1 MAKTVRTSGD
11 YTIKAGD
18 GYNSGSG
25 TNTINLD
32 SLNVSITGNL
42 EVGGTSS
49 TISTTN
55 TVIEDNIIEL
65 QTGISASTN
74 DSGIIIER
82 GSTGNNACII
92 WDESA
97 DTFKLG
103 TTTATGAD
111 KSGGIT
117 VTAGALE
124 VAALTAT
131 TGTFTGAVTLSGGVT
146 TGALTTNEIASN
158 GSNADINI
166 TPQGTGKV
174 VINNLSIDGELGNIT
189 TNSSNMD
196 ISLTPHGTGS
206 IRIPD
211 DISLD
216 FGNEGGAFGDLQI
229 WHDADNHSYIRDQ
242 GSGDI
247 RIRSTG
253 VDIRSNADDRS
264 IARFDDTGMT
274 VENLTIQDNTISSA
288 SNGDIEISPSGT
300 GKVVINNLSIDG
312 ELGNITSDSSNMD
325 ITVTPHGTG
334 DFRVD
339 GHIGL
344 KVQAGDAA
352 ADGDHAHVYAKDDTG
367 SAEVYVRDEAGNVTK
382 LSPHN
387 RQGNWEYFSRNVITG
402 KVVRIDMEKMV
413 RKLEELTGER
423 FIENA

>member
-189 TNSSNMD
+189 
-196 ISLTPHGTGS
+196 
-206 IRIPD
+206 
-211 DISLD
+211 
-216 FGNEGGAFGDLQI
+216 
-229 WHDADNHSYIRDQ
+229 
-242 GSGDI
+242 
-247 RIRSTG
+247 
-253 VDIRSNADDRS
+253 
-264 IARFDDTGMT
+264 
-274 VENLTIQDNTISSA
+274 
-288 SNGDIEISPSGT
+288 
-300 GKVVINNLSIDG
+300 
-312 ELGNITSDSSNMD
+312 SDSSNMD

-423 FIENA
+423 LIENA

>member
-82 GSTGNNACII
+82 GSTGDNAGIV

>member
-124 VAALTAT
+124 VAALPAT
-131 TGTFTGAVTLSGGVT
+131 TGTCTGAGTLSGGVT

-166 TPQGTGKV
+166 TPQ
-174 VINNLSIDGELGNIT
+174 
-189 TNSSNMD
+189 
-196 ISLTPHGTGS
+196 
-206 IRIPD
+206 
-211 DISLD
+211 
-216 FGNEGGAFGDLQI
+216 
-229 WHDADNHSYIRDQ
+229 
-242 GSGDI
+242 
-247 RIRSTG
+247 
-253 VDIRSNADDRS
+253 
-264 IARFDDTGMT
+264 
-274 VENLTIQDNTISSA
+274 
-288 SNGDIEISPSGT
+288 GT

>member
-92 WDESA
+92 WDESS

-189 TNSSNMD
+189 
-196 ISLTPHGTGS
+196 
-206 IRIPD
+206 
-211 DISLD
+211 
-216 FGNEGGAFGDLQI
+216 
-229 WHDADNHSYIRDQ
+229 
-242 GSGDI
+242 
-247 RIRSTG
+247 
-253 VDIRSNADDRS
+253 
-264 IARFDDTGMT
+264 
-274 VENLTIQDNTISSA
+274 
-288 SNGDIEISPSGT
+288 
-300 GKVVINNLSIDG
+300 
-312 ELGNITSDSSNMD
+312 SDSSNMD

-352 ADGDHAHVYAKDDTG
+352 ADGDHAHIYAKDDTS

-382 LSPHN
+382 LSQHN
-387 RQGNWEYFSRNVITG
+387 QKGNWEYFSRNVITG
-402 KVVRIDMEKMV
+402 KVVRVDMEEMIRDIEK
-413 RKLEELTGER
+413 LTGKVYIKGE
-423 FIENA
+423 

>member
-189 TNSSNMD
+189 
-196 ISLTPHGTGS
+196 
-206 IRIPD
+206 
-211 DISLD
+211 
-216 FGNEGGAFGDLQI
+216 
-229 WHDADNHSYIRDQ
+229 
-242 GSGDI
+242 
-247 RIRSTG
+247 
-253 VDIRSNADDRS
+253 
-264 IARFDDTGMT
+264 
-274 VENLTIQDNTISSA
+274 
-288 SNGDIEISPSGT
+288 
-300 GKVVINNLSIDG
+300 
-312 ELGNITSDSSNMD
+312 SDSSNMD

-352 ADGDHAHVYAKDDTG
+352 ADGAHAHVYAKDDTG

>member
-1 MAKTVRTSGD
+1 MAKTLRTSGD

-18 GYNSGSG
+18 GYDSGSG
-25 TNTINLD
+25 TNSITLD
-32 SLNVSITGNL
+32 SLNVTVNGNL
-42 EVGGTSS
+42 TVGGTSS

-92 WDESA
+92 WDEST

-103 TTTATGAD
+103 TTTATGTD

-124 VAALTAT
+124 VAAFTAT
-131 TGTFTGAVTLSGGVT
+131 TITATSFVT
-146 TGALTTNEIASN
+146 TGTAITIADNLIST
-158 GSNADINI
+158 GASNADIKI
-166 TPQGTGKV
+166 V
-174 VINNLSIDGELGNIT
+174 
-189 TNSSNMD
+189 
-196 ISLTPHGTGS
+196 PHGTGG

-211 DISLD
+211 DIQLH
-216 FGNEGGAFGDLQI
+216 FGNEAGGFGDLQI
-229 WHDADNHSYIRDQ
+229 WHDAGAHSYIRDQ

-247 RIRSTG
+247 RIYGTG
-253 VDIRSNADDRS
+253 VDIRSNANDRS

-288 SNGDIEISPSGT
+288 SNGDIELLPSGT

-312 ELGNITSDSSNMD
+312 ELGDITSDSSNMD

-339 GHIGL
+339 GHVGL

-352 ADGDHAHVYAKDDTG
+352 ADGDHAHIYAKDDTS

-387 RQGNWEYFSRNVITG
+387 REGEWEYFSRNVNTG
-402 KVVRIDMEKMV
+402 KVVRINMEEMIKDI
-413 RKLEELTGER
+413 EELTGKTYIKGE
-423 FIENA
+423 